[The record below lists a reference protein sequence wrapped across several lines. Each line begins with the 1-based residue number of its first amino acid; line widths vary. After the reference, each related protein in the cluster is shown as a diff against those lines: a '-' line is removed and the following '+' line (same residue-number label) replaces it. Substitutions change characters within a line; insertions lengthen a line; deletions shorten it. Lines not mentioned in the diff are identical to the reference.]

1 MVEIITFPTT
11 CTQLLFTN
19 SRSWKF
25 RYEIIYRVQSPTCY
39 SIHPPLRFR
48 RNVISPVN
56 SSAHRPRI
64 ERLDWT
70 IAWNET
76 ERYFYFSILLSFP
89 PFRPPTTLFFSRNVA
104 GNGRLSGY
112 DVHKFEFMARREF
125 GAAIKRDRN
134 PISPRQFPPKN
145 SPTNESLFPRD
156 LARGEGGERD
166 LRNEHAE
173 RKSKYFPNSASVSIT
188 FDVYLCALHIA
199 PRFGSF
205 RGFGGREGEEVL
217 EASRLFSTS
226 RAFRS
231 VIIKAVG

>member
-1 MVEIITFPTT
+1 MCVCVYKNQKYPADAMVEIITFPTT

-39 SIHPPLRFR
+39 SIHSPLRFR

-64 ERLDWT
+64 ERFDWT

-156 LARGEGGERD
+156 LARG
-166 LRNEHAE
+166 
-173 RKSKYFPNSASVSIT
+173 
-188 FDVYLCALHIA
+188 
-199 PRFGSF
+199 
-205 RGFGGREGEEVL
+205 GGRGICETNTRNGNRDIFQTRL
-217 EASRLFSTS
+217 PSR
-226 RAFRS
+226 
-231 VIIKAVG
+231 

>member
-48 RNVISPVN
+48 QNVISPVN

-64 ERLDWT
+64 ERFDWT

-89 PFRPPTTLFFSRNVA
+89 PFRPPTTLFFRETWREMGGFQDTMYINLNLWHGESLA
-104 GNGRLSGY
+104 RLLSEI
-112 DVHKFEFMARREF
+112 VIPFLRA
-125 GAAIKRDRN
+125 N
-134 PISPRQFPPKN
+134 SPRKIPR
-145 SPTNESLFPRD
+145 PTNLCSLVIWHEAGEEGFAKRT
-156 LARGEGGERD
+156 RGTEIEIFSKLGFRLD
-166 LRNEHAE
+166 NFRCLPLRAAH
-173 RKSKYFPNSASVSIT
+173 
-188 FDVYLCALHIA
+188 CAPLWFFS
-199 PRFGSF
+199 RFRWKG
-205 RGFGGREGEEVL
+205 GGRG
-217 EASRLFSTS
+217 SRSFSIVFNLS
-226 RAFRS
+226 RVS
-231 VIIKAVG
+231 LGYY

>member
-48 RNVISPVN
+48 RNFISPVN

-64 ERLDWT
+64 ERFDWT

-145 SPTNESLFPRD
+145 SPTSESLFPRD
-156 LARGEGGERD
+156 LERG
-166 LRNEHAE
+166 
-173 RKSKYFPNSASVSIT
+173 
-188 FDVYLCALHIA
+188 
-199 PRFGSF
+199 
-205 RGFGGREGEEVL
+205 GGRGICETNTRNGNRDIFQTRL
-217 EASRLFSTS
+217 PSR
-226 RAFRS
+226 
-231 VIIKAVG
+231 

>member
-11 CTQLLFTN
+11 CTQLLFTKI

-56 SSAHRPRI
+56 SSAHRARI

-89 PFRPPTTLFFSRNVA
+89 PFHPPTTLFFSRNVA

-156 LARGEGGERD
+156 LARG
-166 LRNEHAE
+166 
-173 RKSKYFPNSASVSIT
+173 
-188 FDVYLCALHIA
+188 
-199 PRFGSF
+199 
-205 RGFGGREGEEVL
+205 GGRGICETNTRNGN
-217 EASRLFSTS
+217 RDIFQT
-226 RAFRS
+226 RFR
-231 VIIKAVG
+231 